1 MRIGF
6 RLKPIISMS
15 QSPAPAN
22 DKAGKSQCA
31 EGPHNRLGDLVDR
44 EIVQINGRAG
54 AGFGVLQT
62 TAGVKIKQVRACR
75 KRDSAA
81 GYIRLVGGVK
91 LIVVETKEAGTRDKI
106 GDGRAVPL
114 TG

>member
-54 AGFGVLQT
+54 AGFGGLQT
-62 TAGVKIKQVRACR
+62 TAGVKITQVRALR
-75 KRDSAA
+75 KRDSAR
-81 GYIRLVGGVK
+81 GYKRLVGVVK
-91 LIVVETKEAGTRDKI
+91 QHACETEAIRCSAK
-106 GDGRAVPL
+106 V
-114 TG
+114 